1 MVPLFF
7 GTGFSQ
13 YNCLYLE
20 NQSKGAVM
28 PILNF
33 GSLNIDHVYR
43 VDTFVLPGETK
54 HTKSYAIHSG
64 GKGLNQSIAAA
75 RAGSQVFHAGIA
87 GRDGGFLVEMLQT
100 AGVNTSLMQSSPEV
114 SGHAIIQ
121 VADSGQNCILL
132 YGGTNQMLTEDYVDR
147 TLDEFGNEGF
157 VLLQNETN
165 LVGAIIEKA
174 ARKGLKVALNAAPY
188 SEAVNTYPINQ
199 LDWLIVNEV
208 EGAGIVGGA
217 ADESLLQRLAERF
230 PQAGILLTLGSRG
243 AQCFRDGHY
252 ASICSCKVQ
261 AVDTTAA
268 GDTFSGYFLS
278 GVMQGLSLAETL
290 RLATVASALCVQR
303 PGAANSIPTRAEVEQ
318 VLKEGMLQAPEVLEW

>member
-1 MVPLFF
+1 
-7 GTGFSQ
+7 
-13 YNCLYLE
+13 
-20 NQSKGAVM
+20 M

-100 AGVNTSLMQSSPEV
+100 AGVDTSLMQSSPEV

-208 EGAGIVGGA
+208 EGAGIDGGA

-318 VLKEGMLQAPEVLEW
+318 VLKEGTLQAPEVLEW

>member
-1 MVPLFF
+1 
-7 GTGFSQ
+7 
-13 YNCLYLE
+13 
-20 NQSKGAVM
+20 M

-43 VDTFVLPGETK
+43 VDNFVLPGETK
-54 HTKSYAIHSG
+54 HTKSYTINSG

-75 RAGSQVFHAGIA
+75 RAGSQVFHAGVD
-87 GRDGGFLVEMLQT
+87 GRDGGFLVEMLQE
-100 AGVNTSLMQSSPEV
+100 AGVDTSLMQTSAEV

-132 YGGTNQMLTEDYVDR
+132 YGGTNQMLTEDYVDH
-147 TLDEFGNEGF
+147 TLDAFGSEGF

-165 LVGAIIEKA
+165 LVRKIIEKA
-174 ARKGLKVALNAAPY
+174 AAKGLKVALNAAPY
-188 SEAVNTYPINQ
+188 SEDVNTYPIDQ

-208 EGAGIVGGA
+208 EGAGIIGGA
-217 ADESLLQRLAERF
+217 VDENLLQRLAERF
-230 PQAGILLTLGSRG
+230 PRAGILLTLGSRG
-243 AQCFRDGHY
+243 AQCVQNGHY
-252 ASICSCKVQ
+252 ASIGSCKVQ

-268 GDTFSGYFLS
+268 GDTFSGYFLF
-278 GVMQGLSLAETL
+278 GVMQGFSFAETL

-318 VLKEGMLQAPEVLEW
+318 VLAEGTLQVPEVLEW

>member
-1 MVPLFF
+1 
-7 GTGFSQ
+7 
-13 YNCLYLE
+13 
-20 NQSKGAVM
+20 M

-64 GKGLNQSIAAA
+64 GKGLNQSIAAT

-318 VLKEGMLQAPEVLEW
+318 VLKEGTLQAPEVLEW